1 MPKDTLEV
9 SSRYKTRTLVLAS
22 GRLQLS
28 KYSRMLMKS
37 SREKKKGSQ
46 NDRRSRGISLNDPS
60 SDIFLKY
67 AFLKNILTEGWLG
80 KTSCLSLTY
89 ISAHLKS

>member
-37 SREKKKGSQ
+37 SREKKKGSK